1 MSGGGN
7 SVASMGGP
15 AQGGPVNPKASMLV
29 DPYRG
34 TAGPMGQTPQMTPPM
49 GGAPM
54 TAPQFGRGVSYGALP
69 QGATAGQVVL
79 GPNGQ
84 MGKWSAGGNFHPTM
98 GPNALDAQTVAGG
111 QRYDSSQW
119 GGGRGLPGSR
129 GGIDGGM
136 GGAAITR
143 GMNTGQPVQQPGPN
157 RLDDQTVAN
166 GAYIGNTPWQQQ
178 LRQNLGQGGGKGAGG
193 MDALMQLF
201 SRLR

>member
-34 TAGPMGQTPQMTPPM
+34 TAG
-49 GGAPM
+49 

-69 QGATAGQVVL
+69 QGVTAGQVVR
-79 GPNGQ
+79 GPNDQ
-84 MGKWSAGGNFHPTM
+84 MGKWSAGGNFHPQM
-98 GPNALDAQTVAGG
+98 Q
-111 QRYDSSQW
+111 
-119 GGGRGLPGSR
+119 

-143 GMNTGQPVQQPGPN
+143 GMNTGQPIQQPYTGTGGIQLDAGIGDGTAAGPGMTPEKFQ
-157 RLDDQTVAN
+157 QTYGRPMGSPFQA
-166 GAYIGNTPWQQQ
+166 A
-178 LRQNLGQGGGKGAGG
+178 GGKGGGG

-201 SRLR
+201 SRMR